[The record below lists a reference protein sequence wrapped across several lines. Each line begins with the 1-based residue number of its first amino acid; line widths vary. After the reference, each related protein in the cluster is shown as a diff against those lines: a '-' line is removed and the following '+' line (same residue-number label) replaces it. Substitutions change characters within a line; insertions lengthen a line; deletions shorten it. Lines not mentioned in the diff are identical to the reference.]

1 MNEAE
6 YKRLFKAC
14 QRLDDGPD
22 YRENN
27 YALNVINTAID
38 FMMNVKAVNAAM
50 RYYQNNVGYKSHRK
64 LKALVDSFPNTKKGN
79 MALASLLWS
88 NNMWTRA
95 KFLRVLLKEF
105 DKRGIRGQKSL
116 ARWLADADFEHDI
129 KGKFKSQ
136 HHSMGHSRGHSM
148 GFAIFHWLCL
158 RCGIDT
164 IKPDVHVL
172 NFVEE
177 VIGRKP
183 TPQECVEALTGIANQ
198 QRRECYSLDSA
209 IWHRQRDRDSSPIG
223 SD

>member
-6 YKRLFKAC
+6 YKHLFKEC
-14 QRLDDGPD
+14 RRLDDGPD

-27 YALNVINTAID
+27 YALNMINTALD
-38 FMMNVKAVNAAM
+38 FMLHVEAVNAAM
-50 RYYQNNVGYKSHRK
+50 KNYKNKVGYKSHRK
-64 LKALVDSFPNTKKGN
+64 LKELVDSFPNTKKGN
-79 MALASLLWS
+79 MALASRLWS

-116 ARWLADADFEHDI
+116 SRWLADANFEHDI
-129 KGKFKSQ
+129 KGKFKSRD
-136 HHSMGHSRGHSM
+136 HSMGI
-148 GFAIFHWLCL
+148 AIFHWLCL
-158 RCGIDT
+158 RCGIET

-172 NFVEE
+172 NFVTE

-183 TPQECVEALTGIANQ
+183 TPQECVEALTRIANQ

-209 IWHRQRDRDSSPIG
+209 IWHRQRDRRKSV
-223 SD
+223 